1 MRTILAL
8 LFLCLGL
15 QSSASIDPKQLPTEA
30 ATVEAFV
37 PHGWVIEERIEGDLN
52 RDAVADV
59 ALKLVEELPPNA
71 DKDNPPERNRA
82 LLILFQ
88 SSDGKLRRQALA
100 NKVLLCTR
108 CGGAFFGVN
117 ETPSKVTIKDGVLII
132 NQEYGSRQVTQE
144 TLRFRHEPG
153 SNRFPLIGVDVV
165 TADRAT
171 GETTNEST
179 NLLTGVK
186 LNTVTRMNEKTGKE
200 LPVSKRRRRINKAP
214 KYIEEIS
221 APYSEQKSDER
232 RHF

>member
-1 MRTILAL
+1 MRAILAL
-8 LFLCLGL
+8 LFLCLAL
-15 QSSASIDPKQLPTEA
+15 QSSARLDPQQLPVEA

-37 PHGWVIEERIEGDLN
+37 PRGWMIEERIEGDLN
-52 RDAVADV
+52 RDAVADL
-59 ALKLVEELPPNA
+59 ALKLVEELPANA

-108 CGGAFFGVN
+108 CGGAFFGAM

-132 NQEYGSRQVTQE
+132 DQEYGSRQVTQE
-144 TLRFRHEPG
+144 TFRFRYDAQ

-171 GETTNEST
+171 GETTSEST
-179 NLLTGVK
+179 NLLTGIK
-186 LNTVTRMNEKTGKE
+186 LRSVTRVNEKTGQE
-200 LPVSKRRRRINKAP
+200 AHVSNRRQRVNEKKTYLEDVGA
-214 KYIEEIS
+214 
-221 APYSEQKSDER
+221 ANQ
-232 RHF
+232 

>member
-1 MRTILAL
+1 MQTILAL
-8 LFLCLGL
+8 LFLCLPM
-15 QSSASIDPKQLPTEA
+15 QSSSGIDPKQLPAEA

-37 PHGWVIEERIEGDLN
+37 PRGWTIEERIEGDLN

-59 ALKLVEELPPNA
+59 ALKLVEEMPSNA

-88 SSDGKLRRQALA
+88 TSDGKLRRAALA

-108 CGGAFFGVN
+108 CGGAFFGVM
-117 ETPSKVTIKDGVLII
+117 ETPSKVTIKDGVLIVE
-132 NQEYGSRQVTQE
+132 QEYGSREVTRE
-144 TLRFRHEPG
+144 TFRFRHEAQ
-153 SNRFPLIGVDVV
+153 SNRFPLIGVDVI

-186 LNTVTRMNEKTGKE
+186 LSAMTRMNEKTGKE
-200 LPVSKRRRRINKAP
+200 LPVSNRRQRVNKAP

-221 APYSEQKSDER
+221 APYSEQ
-232 RHF
+232 

>member
-1 MRTILAL
+1 MRTLLSL
-8 LFLCLGL
+8 LFLCSVL

-30 ATVEAFV
+30 ATAEAFV
-37 PHGWVIEERIEGDLN
+37 PRGWVIEERIAGDLN

-59 ALKLVEELPPNA
+59 VLKLVEQMPPSA

-88 SSDGKLRRQALA
+88 LPDGKLRRAALA

-108 CGGAFFGVN
+108 CGGAFFGVM

-132 NQEYGSRQVTQE
+132 NQEHGSRHVTQE
-144 TLRFRHEPG
+144 TFRFRHEPQ
-153 SNRFPLIGVDVV
+153 SNRFPLIGLDVV

-171 GETTNEST
+171 GETVNEST

-200 LPVSKRRRRINKAP
+200 SPISNRRQRINKAP
-214 KYIEEIS
+214 KYLEEIS
-221 APYSEQKSDER
+221 APYSEQ
-232 RHF
+232 

>member
-1 MRTILAL
+1 MQAILAL
-8 LFLCLGL
+8 LFLCLAL
-15 QSSASIDPKQLPTEA
+15 QSSARLDPQQLPAEA

-37 PHGWVIEERIEGDLN
+37 PRGWTIEERIEGDLN
-52 RDAVADV
+52 RDAVADL
-59 ALKLVEELPPNA
+59 ALKLVEELPANA

-108 CGGAFFGVN
+108 CGGAFFGAM

-144 TLRFRHEPG
+144 TFRFRYDAQ
-153 SNRFPLIGVDVV
+153 SNRFPLIGTDIV

-171 GETTNEST
+171 GATISEST

-186 LNTVTRMNEKTGKE
+186 LRSVTRVNEKTGQE
-200 LPVSKRRRRINKAP
+200 APVSNRRQRV
-214 KYIEEIS
+214 
-221 APYSEQKSDER
+221 SEKKTYLEDVGAANQ
-232 RHF
+232 